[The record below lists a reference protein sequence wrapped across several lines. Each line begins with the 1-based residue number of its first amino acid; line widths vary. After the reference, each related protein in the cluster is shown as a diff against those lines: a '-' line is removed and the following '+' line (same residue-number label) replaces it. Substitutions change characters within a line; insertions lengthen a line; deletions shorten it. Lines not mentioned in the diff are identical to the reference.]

1 MTETYRTI
9 EARGEAAVSVAG
21 SEFYAIAE
29 PVETVADAEALHASA
44 READPDA
51 THHVLAYRVRADPVR
66 SYADGDGEPSGSAG
80 KPALGV
86 LEGEDLL
93 DVAVVIVRHFGGTEL
108 GVGGLVKAYSRATRE
123 AIADAGLTTR
133 RPHDR
138 LTITVAYDDSGDV
151 RAILESE
158 AVEFDA
164 EYAERVTFE
173 VRVPVTDRPAL
184 EDRIA
189 SATSGRATVE

>member
-1 MTETYRTI
+1 MTETYRTVDG
-9 EARGEAAVSVAG
+9 RGEAAFTVAG
-21 SEFYAIAE
+21 SEFRGIAE
-29 PVETVADAEALHASA
+29 PVETVAEAERLQAAV
-44 READPDA
+44 RESDPDA

-66 SYADGDGEPSGSAG
+66 SYADGDGEPGGSAG

-93 DVAVVIVRHFGGTEL
+93 DVAVAIVRHFGGTEL
-108 GVGGLVKAYSRATRE
+108 GVGGLVRAYSRATSS
-123 AIADAGLTTR
+123 AVADAGIVER

-138 LTITVAYDDSGDV
+138 LSITVEYDDSGAV

-158 AVEFDA
+158 SVDFEA
-164 EYAERVTFE
+164 EYAERVDFD
-173 VRVPVTDRPAL
+173 VSVPSDQRASL

-189 SATSGRATVE
+189 SATSGRAIIE